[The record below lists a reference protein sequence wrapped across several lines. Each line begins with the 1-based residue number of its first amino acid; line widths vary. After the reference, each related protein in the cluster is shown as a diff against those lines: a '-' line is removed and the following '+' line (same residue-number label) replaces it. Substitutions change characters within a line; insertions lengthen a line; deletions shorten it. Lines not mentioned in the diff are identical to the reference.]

1 MSRILFWNQ
10 HSSLLGF
17 SFPTCTSDR
26 FAGMPLMDRSLLKV
40 FVKGTWSL
48 GWDGKARITEKG
60 GKVLKVLENR
70 NKRGH
75 PNPGKERNALTAH
88 HLTREN
94 S

>member
-1 MSRILFWNQ
+1 
-10 HSSLLGF
+10 
-17 SFPTCTSDR
+17 
-26 FAGMPLMDRSLLKV
+26 MDRSLLKV